1 MEDTLAVPRDKW
13 LPGDLGHTLRAIEGH
28 RITFTSRYPG
38 SPNTFDST
46 TNNADF
52 LCHDELLVCGNDLEM
67 RSTMQVEWLD
77 ALLLLPPLDY
87 DYDWSMTTVMSSHV
101 SLALRSTTR
110 VVSRCLGRLPLFSQN
125 NTLCKGHWNHLITKS
140 DDTFFARCVSVRQT
154 KNK

>member
-1 MEDTLAVPRDKW
+1 MGAEMEDTLAVPQVTNGYQ
-13 LPGDLGHTLRAIEGH
+13 GDLGHTLRAIEGH
-28 RITFTSRYPG
+28 RNTFTSRYPG

-87 DYDWSMTTVMSSHV
+87 DYDWSMTTVMSSHA
-101 SLALRSTTR
+101 SLALWSTTR
-110 VVSRCLGRLPLFSQN
+110 VVSRCLGSLPIFSQN
-125 NTLCKGHWNHLITKS
+125 NTLCKRRWDNHHRR
-140 DDTFFARCVSVRQT
+140 RC
-154 KNK
+154 